1 MKKRK
6 YFLLIRNMTRLEF
19 AWLKED
25 GIKIFLPSYMPMDRF
40 KKISTESELVYGE
53 TPELCMN
60 ILKNKYEDYDVFYL
74 NISYISCENYK
85 LTEFELSEQPDIV
98 AAFVCIPKNIPE
110 YKQKAAFYRKYQV
123 CFTLQKYYNDSKSWE
138 MYVVDEN
145 FSKNNIIDHHFFIS
159 VDRRYF
165 TADKE
170 FFKKCRIK
178 YGIPQIELSFA
189 KHIMNK
195 KHVSERCIYKLTPEF
210 MKKVRQQL
218 RETQKD
224 KKATK

>member
-1 MKKRK
+1 
-6 YFLLIRNMTRLEF
+6 MTRLEF

-85 LTEFELSEQPDIV
+85 LTEFELSEQPDIAV
-98 AAFVCIPKNIPE
+98 AFVCVPKNIPE
-110 YKQKAAFYRKYQV
+110 YKQKPAFYCKYQV
-123 CFTLQKYYNDSKSWE
+123 CFTLQQYYNDSKSWE
-138 MYVVDEN
+138 IYVVDEK
-145 FSKNNIIDHHFFIS
+145 FSTNGIIEHHFF
-159 VDRRYF
+159 VRGDRRYS
-165 TADKE
+165 TLDKE
-170 FFKKCRIK
+170 FLKKCRIK

-195 KHVSERCIYKLTPEF
+195 KHVSERCIYKITPEF

-218 RETQKD
+218 RKENKSNGETK
-224 KKATK
+224 

>member
-1 MKKRK
+1 MKERK

-74 NISYISCENYK
+74 NISYMSCEDY
-85 LTEFELSEQPDIV
+85 EFAGFELSEQPDIV

-110 YKQKAAFYRKYQV
+110 YRQKPAFYRKYQV
-123 CFTLQKYYNDSKSWE
+123 CFTLQQYYNDSKNWE
-138 MYVVDEN
+138 IYVVDEN
-145 FSKNNIIDHHFFIS
+145 FSTNGIIDRHFIS
-159 VDRRYF
+159 VYGRYF

-178 YGIPQIELSFA
+178 YGIPQIELSVA

-195 KHVSERCIYKLTPEF
+195 KHLSERCIYKLTPEF
-210 MKKVRQQL
+210 MKKIRQ
-218 RETQKD
+218 
-224 KKATK
+224 KKKEVIGAKNAK